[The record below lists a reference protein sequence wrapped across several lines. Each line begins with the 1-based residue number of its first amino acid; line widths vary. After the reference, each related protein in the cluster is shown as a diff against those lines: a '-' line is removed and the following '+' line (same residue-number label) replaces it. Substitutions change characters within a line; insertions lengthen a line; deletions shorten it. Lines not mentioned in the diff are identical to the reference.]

1 MGSGAV
7 QLSGRLERFV
17 SASLRRGYMGTE
29 GGTIGDYPNGTPG
42 GERQNETK
50 PINQKKQKLAITN
63 LWEQSVALLGIIQR
77 AHLAQMT
84 AIRKPNKL
92 CRNQ

>member
-29 GGTIGDYPNGTPG
+29 GGTIGDYPNGTIGDYPNGTPG
-42 GERQNETK
+42 GERQSEAK
-50 PINQKKQKLAITN
+50 PI
-63 LWEQSVALLGIIQR
+63 R
-77 AHLAQMT
+77 
-84 AIRKPNKL
+84 
-92 CRNQ
+92 

>member
-1 MGSGAV
+1 MSKSLYYEKSCEDKKQHKPISAFLLEQIGSGAV

-42 GERQNETK
+42 
-50 PINQKKQKLAITN
+50 
-63 LWEQSVALLGIIQR
+63 
-77 AHLAQMT
+77 
-84 AIRKPNKL
+84 
-92 CRNQ
+92 

>member
-1 MGSGAV
+1 MRTKPISASFYEEKLCEKKQRKPISAFLLEQMGSGAV

-42 GERQNETK
+42 GERQSETK
-50 PINQKKQKLAITN
+50 PI
-63 LWEQSVALLGIIQR
+63 R
-77 AHLAQMT
+77 
-84 AIRKPNKL
+84 
-92 CRNQ
+92 